1 MAAAELLDALKDQL
15 AFFESGGY
23 GFPYRGF
30 WRPTLA
36 LRDLPT
42 LSECCHGHAAPLR
55 GSVLVFLQMGLW
67 KRGWICKISNWT
79 HVASSIGERKNP
91 FPEEA
96 TKKEWLLR

>member
-36 LRDLPT
+36 LRDSPT
-42 LSECCHGHAAPLR
+42 CLNA
-55 GSVLVFLQMGLW
+55 VM
-67 KRGWICKISNWT
+67 
-79 HVASSIGERKNP
+79 
-91 FPEEA
+91 A
-96 TKKEWLLR
+96 TPRP